1 MIENAHRCSLFNH
14 TTWVLYGSCVPKDVL
29 RLQQHLGDDE
39 ATWPKHCVI
48 EVPLDIKADIDR
60 VVEAVQV
67 AHINPQKA
75 KTIIGV
81 VNAEAMKRWFID
93 VALWSGFWRAERRDS
108 TEANKTK
115 KSIRKPI
122 RQKQLEEL
130 FIRDGWQCRYCSNPV
145 GGNRKHFKKFA
156 KQIDMPELIHGS
168 TDESRHGIYLMMMA
182 SYDHVVPVNSGGS
195 NETQNLVT
203 ACWPC
208 QFGKYR
214 FTLEELGIDAP
225 QSYSAYS
232 LDDWK
237 GIAGSL

>member
-1 MIENAHRCSLFNH
+1 MIENAHRCSFFNH

-39 ATWPKHCVI
+39 GAWPKHCVI
-48 EVPLDIKADIDR
+48 EVPPDIKADIDR
-60 VVEAVQV
+60 VIEAVQV
-67 AHINPQKA
+67 AHLNPQKA
-75 KTIIGV
+75 KSIIGV

-93 VALWSGFWRAERRDS
+93 VALWSGFWRAERRNS
-108 TEANKTK
+108 AEANKTK
-115 KSIRKPI
+115 KSIRIPI

-130 FIRDGWQCRYCSNPV
+130 FNRDGWQCRYCGNPV
-145 GGNRKHFKKFA
+145 GGNRKHFRKFA
-156 KQIDMPELIHGS
+156 EQIEMSELIHGR
-168 TDESRHGIYLMMMA
+168 TDETRHGIYLLMMA

-195 NETQNLVT
+195 NEIQNLVT

-225 QSYSAYS
+225 QSYSSYS